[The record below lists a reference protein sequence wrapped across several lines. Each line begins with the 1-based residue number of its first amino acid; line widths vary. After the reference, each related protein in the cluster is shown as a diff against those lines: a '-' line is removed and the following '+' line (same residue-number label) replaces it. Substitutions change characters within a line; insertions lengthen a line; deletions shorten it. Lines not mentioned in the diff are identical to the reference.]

1 MKAKFIKIQ
10 DIIVNT
16 NDILSVYTHGQS
28 VIIECKNDTYDVYF
42 SSEFY
47 AEEELNRIHNIIKQI
62 YE

>member
-28 VIIECKNDTYDVYF
+28 VIIECTNNEHDIYF
-42 SSEFY
+42 SSERE
-47 AEEELNRIHNIIKQI
+47 AEEEIRRIYNILK
-62 YE
+62 